1 MALRSLWEYRALSIV
16 FMSRQ
21 LAVGVGNVRTASR
34 SPQPAELPR
43 SFSASLATGVGHRFR
58 PAGGTSSQL
67 SNSRRSPPAT
77 SSTACAS
84 PIDDWWPGIVNAL
97 RELRLLPV
105 LGFGAFGVG
114 GQQLLSLVVVEEG

>member
-43 SFSASLATGVGHRFR
+43 SFSASLATGVGHSFR
-58 PAGGTSSQL
+58 PRGVAGGPLWREQSGDGEEHQRPARAEVSDQHAGEATGPGEDEGHRGTSASA
-67 SNSRRSPPAT
+67 RSA
-77 SSTACAS
+77 
-84 PIDDWWPGIVNAL
+84 
-97 RELRLLPV
+97 
-105 LGFGAFGVG
+105 
-114 GQQLLSLVVVEEG
+114 

>member
-43 SFSASLATGVGHRFR
+43 SFSAGGPLWREQSGDGEEHQRPARAEVSDQHAGEATGPGEDEGHR
-58 PAGGTSSQL
+58 GTSASA
-67 SNSRRSPPAT
+67 RSA
-77 SSTACAS
+77 
-84 PIDDWWPGIVNAL
+84 
-97 RELRLLPV
+97 
-105 LGFGAFGVG
+105 
-114 GQQLLSLVVVEEG
+114 